1 MFFER
6 IAGHL
11 AQVSEFA
18 RHQIAYAEATGD
30 LSPGELTPDEA
41 VDEVLLRAYREF
53 DGEWDERRLG
63 ERLVEL
69 ARETIAAAAK
79 RSGAWRRRT
88 PARIETDIPDVPPS
102 EWVTTLGEER
112 LDFYE
117 PDEDLKLED
126 VLPDLEIPTPEDV
139 AATRELRDCIGAAL
153 KGLPR
158 EWRRAVL
165 LRYVEGLHGAR
176 LAKAL
181 GKTPPEAHR
190 LLDHAR
196 HDLRQRL
203 LEAGCRFQ
211 AGNGRDPGG

>member
-6 IAGHL
+6 IARHL
-11 AQVSEFA
+11 EHVSELA
-18 RHQIAYAEATGD
+18 RHQIAYAEAAGD
-30 LSPGELTPDEA
+30 LTPGELTPDEA
-41 VDEVLLRAYREF
+41 VDETLLRAYREF
-53 DGEWDERRLG
+53 DAEWDEGRLRA
-63 ERLVEL
+63 RLVEL
-69 ARETIAAAAK
+69 GRETIAAAVK
-79 RSGAWRRRT
+79 RSRAWRLRT

-112 LDFYE
+112 LEFYE

-126 VLPDLEIPTPEDV
+126 VLPDIEIPTPEDV
-139 AATRELRDCIGAAL
+139 AATRELRDCISAAL
-153 KGLPR
+153 KALPR

-165 LRYVEGLHGAR
+165 LRYVEGLHGTR

-181 GKTPPEAHR
+181 GKTSAETHR

-203 LEAGCRFQ
+203 LEAGCRFK

>member
-6 IAGHL
+6 TARHL
-11 AQVSEFA
+11 EHVSEFA

-30 LSPGELTPDEA
+30 LTPGELTSDEA

-53 DGEWDERRLG
+53 DAAWDERRLRA
-63 ERLVEL
+63 RLAEL

-79 RSGAWRRRT
+79 RSRAWHRRT

-112 LDFYE
+112 LEFYE
-117 PDEDLKLED
+117 PE
-126 VLPDLEIPTPEDV
+126 
-139 AATRELRDCIGAAL
+139 
-153 KGLPR
+153 
-158 EWRRAVL
+158 
-165 LRYVEGLHGAR
+165 
-176 LAKAL
+176 AL
-181 GKTPPEAHR
+181 GKTPPETHR

-203 LEAGCRFQ
+203 LEAGCRFK

>member
-11 AQVSEFA
+11 EHVCEFV

-30 LSPGELTPDEA
+30 LTPGELTPDEA

-53 DGEWDERRLG
+53 DAEWDEGRLRA
-63 ERLVEL
+63 RLVEL
-69 ARETIAAAAK
+69 ARETVAAAVK
-79 RSGAWRRRT
+79 RSRAWHRRT

-112 LDFYE
+112 LEFYE

-126 VLPDLEIPTPEDV
+126 VLPDLEMPTPEDV
-139 AATRELRDCIGAAL
+139 AATRELRECISAAL
-153 KGLPR
+153 KALPR

-165 LRYVEGLHGAR
+165 LRGVEGLHGTQ

-181 GKTPPEAHR
+181 GKTPPETHR

-203 LEAGCRFQ
+203 LEAGCRFKT
-211 AGNGRDPGG
+211 GNARDPGG

>member
-1 MFFER
+1 M
-6 IAGHL
+6 
-11 AQVSEFA
+11 
-18 RHQIAYAEATGD
+18 
-30 LSPGELTPDEA
+30 
-41 VDEVLLRAYREF
+41 
-53 DGEWDERRLG
+53 
-63 ERLVEL
+63 
-69 ARETIAAAAK
+69 
-79 RSGAWRRRT
+79 
-88 PARIETDIPDVPPS
+88 PPS

-203 LEAGCRFQ
+203 LEAGCRFK

>member
-6 IAGHL
+6 IARHL
-11 AQVSEFA
+11 EHVSELA
-18 RHQIAYAEATGD
+18 RHQIASAEATGD
-30 LSPGELTPDEA
+30 LTPGELTPDEA

-53 DGEWDERRLG
+53 DAEWDEPRLRA
-63 ERLVEL
+63 RLVEL
-69 ARETIAAAAK
+69 ARETIAAAVK
-79 RSGAWRRRT
+79 RFGAWRRRT

-112 LDFYE
+112 LEFYE

-139 AATRELRDCIGAAL
+139 AATRELRDCIAAAL
-153 KGLPR
+153 TALPR
-158 EWRRAVL
+158 EWRRAVI
-165 LRYVEGLHGAR
+165 LRYVEGLHGTR

-181 GKTPPEAHR
+181 GKTPLETHR

-203 LEAGCRFQ
+203 LEAGCRFK
-211 AGNGRDPGG
+211 AGNGRDAGG